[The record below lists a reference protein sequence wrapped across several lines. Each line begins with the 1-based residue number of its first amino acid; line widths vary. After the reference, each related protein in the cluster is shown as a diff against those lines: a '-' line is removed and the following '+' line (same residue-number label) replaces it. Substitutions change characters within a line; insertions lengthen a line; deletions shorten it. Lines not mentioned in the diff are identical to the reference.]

1 MAETYITSYA
11 QAMFGFDIGF
21 VGVIKQNHLEFDLP
35 TESLDTRKFQCH
47 ISGPWKC
54 VSVR

>member
-1 MAETYITSYA
+1 VAETYITSYA

-35 TESLDTRKFQCH
+35 TESLEYR
-47 ISGPWKC
+47 
-54 VSVR
+54 